1 MRALNMLQCVSNY
14 YYYYYYYYY
23 NITITVQPYNFV
35 SLKVVS
41 FAAARAG
48 VMQAPCSQRGVRRW
62 TWGQYSARKQGLD
75 LVLGN
80 CSCAQMREWVLEKR
94 LCSH

>member
-1 MRALNMLQCVSNY
+1 M
-14 YYYYYYYYY
+14 
-23 NITITVQPYNFV
+23 QPYNFV

-48 VMQAPCSQRGVRRW
+48 VMQAPCSQSGVRRW

-94 LCSH
+94 LFSH